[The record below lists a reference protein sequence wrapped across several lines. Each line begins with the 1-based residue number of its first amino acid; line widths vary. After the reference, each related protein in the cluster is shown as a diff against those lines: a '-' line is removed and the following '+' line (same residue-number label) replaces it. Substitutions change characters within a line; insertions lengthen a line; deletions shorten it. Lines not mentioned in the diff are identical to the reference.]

1 MGGWI
6 DGAGLWEWQQRSMCV
21 SGQQLG
27 KVYSSLP
34 LGFLPP
40 RLPLWEKSEP
50 NRYSRGRRGGFGKRR
65 VRKQKA
71 EGWLSAPCLVPG
83 SGLESPRG
91 AEGSFRKCIFI
102 IRRLHLQ
109 VFFKMFSE
117 LIG

>member
-6 DGAGLWEWQQRSMCV
+6 DGVGLWEWQQRSMCV

-71 EGWLSAPCLVPG
+71 EAGSVLHVLSRDLPWRALEG
-83 SGLESPRG
+83 QKEALESVY
-91 AEGSFRKCIFI
+91 S
-102 IRRLHLQ
+102 
-109 VFFKMFSE
+109 
-117 LIG
+117 